1 MMCRSK
7 PTRKPRDQ
15 ETRKRLSRKKTR
27 ANRSTT
33 KDRRQ
38 AANGLRPLSV
48 VDHLVVQENGT
59 FAIPVKGQRFYE
71 PSTTVHSLG
80 SFSPQKDTYFQLG
93 IYSRNE
99 LCLRQTSNPNAALN
113 KAAKLFGPISRER
126 HFRFALRCIVVEG
139 ISRRRFKSLM
149 RIRDL
154 SVRGN
159 NRSFRKHIKRYVFGF
174 PEKTRE
180 LASEL
185 HVSE

>member
-1 MMCRSK
+1 MMCRKK
-7 PTRKPRDQ
+7 PARKPR
-15 ETRKRLSRKKTR
+15 EPEARKRLSRKKTR
-27 ANRSTT
+27 ANRSTR

-48 VDHLVVQENGT
+48 VDHLVAQENGT
-59 FAIPVKGQRFYE
+59 FAVPVKGQCFYE
-71 PSTTVHSLG
+71 PSTTVRDLG
-80 SFSPQKDTYFQLG
+80 SFTPHEGTYYQLG

-99 LCLRQTSNPNAALN
+99 LCLRETTNPNAALN
-113 KAAKLFGPISRER
+113 KAAKIFGPIARER

-154 SVRGN
+154 AVRGN
-159 NRSFRKHIKRYVFGF
+159 NRSFKKHIKRYVFGF

-185 HVSE
+185 HYPE